1 MAARCALPGVQAATD
16 PAAHSVSASV
26 LGVVPTWGS
35 RLADP
40 GRHGDAVMAPARGPA
55 VMFSCWPGSRRQD
68 PDTCRS
74 VPHAPGWQPA
84 LRMIESRD

>member
-40 GRHGDAVMAPARGPA
+40 GRHGDAVMAPAGVRLSFFPAGPA
-55 VMFSCWPGSRRQD
+55 HGGKTPIPAVPYRMPRAGSQH
-68 PDTCRS
+68 S
-74 VPHAPGWQPA
+74 A
-84 LRMIESRD
+84 